1 MSEPGGEIVLVTED
15 EGEILE
21 LLAML
26 FESEGYHVLKAA
38 DGQMALELV
47 RAYRDQVVL
56 LVTDLGLPKLG
67 GLDLIRESRAIIPAL
82 KVIAASGFGHERVR
96 AELRKVGVDDFFP
109 KPFSPIELLD
119 AAKRLLEEK

>member
-1 MSEPGGEIVLVTED
+1 VSEQRGQVVLVTED
-15 EGEILE
+15 ESEILE

-26 FESEGYHVLKAA
+26 FESEGYPVLKAA
-38 DGQMALELV
+38 DGQIALEIV
-47 RAYRDQVVL
+47 KAYRDRIIL

-67 GLDLIRESRAIIPAL
+67 GIELIRESKALVPTL

-96 AELRKVGVDDFFP
+96 VELRKVGVDDFFP

-119 AAKRLLEEK
+119 AAKRLRQEK